1 MSPLPPTKKQTPET
15 YAKPAAPAPRLLP
28 LLGELIPRGDG
39 TFILR
44 PKITEADLD
53 TWLTI
58 RQAGEILGHVKT
70 KTIYSLLGEYLVF
83 RRPLRH
89 KTLISLR
96 SVLALKQATQDAEF
110 WDNRILRQRI
120 KDQVRAN
127 MEKLA
132 TEALGPIDNQS
143 LARPSKQIGLNR
155 GRSSQIDPEK

>member
-1 MSPLPPTKKQTPET
+1 MSPLPTTRKKIPET
-15 YAKPAAPAPRLLP
+15 LHKPTAPAPRLLP

-44 PKITEADLD
+44 PKVTEADLD

-58 RQAGEILGHVKT
+58 RQAGEILGHIKT

-96 SVLALKQATQDAEF
+96 SALALKQATQDAEF
-110 WDNRILRQRI
+110 WENRELRQRI
-120 KDQVRAN
+120 KDQVRAE
-127 MEKLA
+127 MGKLA
-132 TEALGPIDNQS
+132 ASALDFLANPGP
-143 LARPSKQIGLNR
+143 AHRSK
-155 GRSSQIDPEK
+155 SQ